1 MKSIYLTIIIAV
13 LASTLLTSA
22 GTYLVIAGGGRH
34 MSPPV
39 SASEIAKA
47 PITDDR
53 NAVIKAVK
61 MVSPSVVYIG
71 TKVSRKSDRSSRDS
85 MERFLR
91 EFFGNDAPL
100 REYEE
105 RSAPSHGTA
114 SGVIISADGYI
125 LTNDHVV
132 RGADEITVTLND
144 KRQFKGII
152 KGSDRISDIA
162 LVKIDAS
169 GLPVARLGD
178 SDRVEVGEWVIAVG
192 NPYGYDNTVTVGVI
206 SGRKRNLSDGSK
218 EYQDLLQTDAAIN
231 PGNSGGPLVN
241 LDGEVIGINTAIIPF
256 AQGIGFA
263 IPVNAARKIEA
274 QLQSKG
280 KVVRPYVG
288 IYMQEINDSIADY
301 LRLPFKKGVLVSAVM
316 QGSPAFSAGFQKG
329 DVVLEVDG
337 KKVEAPDE
345 FRRVIQGHAIGDAI
359 KVLVWRSGKQ
369 EVVNLKVGE
378 MPQ

>member
-1 MKSIYLTIIIAV
+1 MKNLYLTIIIFA
-13 LASTLLTSA
+13 LASALMASA
-22 GTYLVIAGGGRH
+22 GTYIVVEGGGRH
-34 MSPPV
+34 LAS
-39 SASEIAKA
+39 SAAASELSRY

-53 NAVIKAVK
+53 NAVINAVK
-61 MVSPSVVYIG
+61 KVSPSVVYID
-71 TKVSRKSDRSSRDS
+71 TKVSRKSSRGSRDS
-85 MERFLR
+85 MERFVR
-91 EFFGNDAPL
+91 EFFGNDIPFQ
-100 REYEE
+100 EYEE
-105 RSAPSHGTA
+105 RTVPSHGTA

-144 KRQFKGII
+144 KKQFKGII
-152 KGSDRISDIA
+152 KGSDRVSDIA
-162 LVKIDAS
+162 LVKIDANN
-169 GLPVARLGD
+169 LPVARLGD
-178 SDRVEVGEWVIAVG
+178 SDKVEVGEWVIAVG

-241 LDGEVIGINTAIIPF
+241 LNGEVIGINTAIIPF

-263 IPVNAARKIEA
+263 IPVNAAKKIEA
-274 QLQSKG
+274 QLQAQG

-288 IYMQEINDSIADY
+288 IYMQDIDDAIADY

-316 QGSPAFSAGFQKG
+316 QGSPAAAAGFKKG

-345 FRRVIQGHAIGDAI
+345 FRRIIQSRSIGDAI
-359 KVLVWRSGKQ
+359 RVLIWRSGKQ
-369 EVVNLKVGE
+369 EAVSLKVGE

>member
-1 MKSIYLTIIIAV
+1 MKNLYLTIIIFA
-13 LASTLLTSA
+13 LASALMASA
-22 GTYLVIAGGGRH
+22 GTYIVVESGGRH
-34 MSPPV
+34 LAS
-39 SASEIAKA
+39 SAAASELSRS

-53 NAVIKAVK
+53 NAVINAVK
-61 MVSPSVVYIG
+61 KVSPSVVYID
-71 TKVSRKSDRSSRDS
+71 TKVSRKSSRGSRDS
-85 MERFLR
+85 MERFIR
-91 EFFGNDAPL
+91 EFFGNDIPFQ
-100 REYEE
+100 EYEE
-105 RSAPSHGTA
+105 RTVPSHGTA

-144 KRQFKGII
+144 KKQFKGII
-152 KGSDRISDIA
+152 KGSDRVSDIA

-169 GLPVARLGD
+169 NLPVARLGD
-178 SDRVEVGEWVIAVG
+178 SDKVEVGEWVIAVG

-241 LDGEVIGINTAIIPF
+241 LNGEVIGINTAIIPF

-274 QLQSKG
+274 QLQAQG

-288 IYMQEINDSIADY
+288 IYMQDIDDAIAGY
-301 LRLPFKKGVLVSAVM
+301 LRLPFKKGVLISAVM
-316 QGSPAFSAGFQKG
+316 QDSPAASAGIRKG

-345 FRRVIQGHAIGDAI
+345 FRRIIQSHGIGDAI
-359 KVLVWRSGKQ
+359 RVLIWRSGKQ
-369 EVVNLKVGE
+369 EAVSLKVGE

>member
-13 LASTLLTSA
+13 LASTLLASA

-231 PGNSGGPLVN
+231 PGNSGGPLAN

>member
-1 MKSIYLTIIIAV
+1 MKNLYLTIIIFA
-13 LASTLLTSA
+13 LASALMASM
-22 GTYLVIAGGGRH
+22 GTYLLLESGGKH
-34 MSPPV
+34 LASQA
-39 SASEIAKA
+39 SASELSRAQ
-47 PITDDR
+47 ITDDR
-53 NAVIKAVK
+53 NAVINAVK
-61 MVSPSVVYIG
+61 KVSPSVVYID
-71 TKVSRKSDRSSRDS
+71 TKMGRKNDRSSRDS

-91 EFFGNDAPL
+91 EFFGNDVPL

-125 LTNDHVV
+125 ITNDHVV

-144 KRQFKGII
+144 KRQFKGVV
-152 KGSDRISDIA
+152 KGSDRVSDVA
-162 LVKIDAS
+162 LVKIDAKN
-169 GLPVARLGD
+169 LPVAKLGD
-178 SDRVEVGEWVIAVG
+178 SERVEVGEWVIAVG

-263 IPVNAARKIEA
+263 IPVNVAKKIED
-274 QLQSKG
+274 QLQTKG

-288 IYMQEINDSIADY
+288 IYMQDITDEIADY
-301 LRLPFKKGVLVSAVM
+301 LKLPFKKGVLVSAVM
-316 QGSPAFSAGFQKG
+316 QGSPAAMAGFQKG
-329 DVVLEVDG
+329 DVVIEVDG

-345 FRRVIQGHAIGDAI
+345 FRRIIQSHAIGDAI
-359 KVLVWRSGKQ
+359 KALVWRSGKQ
-369 EVVNLKVGE
+369 EVVSLKVGE